1 MQVIF
6 VEKVRVMVVDD
17 SKISRMMISS
27 MLAKTNFEV
36 CAMAE
41 NAAAAIDLYAKTRP
55 DVVTMDM
62 NLPDADGVEC
72 SRRIHA
78 IDSNCRIVMISAMK
92 DAKLIM
98 HGRLAGISSF
108 LQKPISTNELLDTL
122 MILCQD
128 KVGINTVY
136 RDSYVTTYAKAFAD
150 GLSQIGGLES
160 EIEIQ
165 EEDVGA
171 LNLDGVAVI
180 IGIVGEPRG
189 RVAFYMDTETML
201 KFASRILQEDTV
213 SEFEAQAAVEETGN
227 IIAGHG
233 ISRINDVIKDREMRL
248 TPPGIISG
256 VNIKL
261 PNPDLIAFNIK
272 AKTELGDIF
281 MNVGFARSV

>member
-1 MQVIF
+1 
-6 VEKVRVMVVDD
+6 MVVDD

-41 NAAAAIDLYAKTRP
+41 NAAHAIDLYAKTRP

-62 NLPDADGVEC
+62 NLPDADGIEC

-78 IDSNCRIVMISAMK
+78 MDSRCKIVMISAMK

-108 LQKPISTNELLDTL
+108 LQKPVSTNELLDTL
-122 MILCQD
+122 MILCQEH
-128 KVGINTVY
+128 VGVNAVY
-136 RDSYVTTYAKAFAD
+136 RDSYVSTYAKVLQE
-150 GLSQIGGLES
+150 GLQQIAGLES
-160 EIEIQ
+160 EIQVQ
-165 EEDVGA
+165 EENSGPLSVS
-171 LNLDGVAVI
+171 GVAVI

-189 RVAFYMDTETML
+189 RVAFYMDENTMRG
-201 KFASRILQEDTV
+201 FAMAVLQQDQVTD
-213 SEFEAQAAVEETGN
+213 FEAQAAVEESGN

-256 VNIKL
+256 TDIKL
-261 PNPDLIAFNIK
+261 SNPELIAFNIK
-272 AKTELGDIF
+272 AKTSIGDIF
-281 MNVGFARSV
+281 MNIGFARSV

>member
-1 MQVIF
+1 
-6 VEKVRVMVVDD
+6 MVVDD

-41 NAAAAIDLYAKTRP
+41 NAAHAIDLYAKTRP

-62 NLPDADGVEC
+62 NLPDADGIEC

-78 IDSNCRIVMISAMK
+78 MDSRCKIVMISAMK

-108 LQKPISTNELLDTL
+108 LQKPVSTNELLDTL
-122 MILCQD
+122 MILCQEH
-128 KVGINTVY
+128 VGVNAVY
-136 RDSYVTTYAKAFAD
+136 RDSYVSTYAKVLQE
-150 GLSQIGGLES
+150 GLQQIAGLER
-160 EIEIQ
+160 EIQ
-165 EEDVGA
+165 VQEENSGPLSVS
-171 LNLDGVAVI
+171 GVAVI

-189 RVAFYMDTETML
+189 RVAFYMDENTMRG
-201 KFASRILQEDTV
+201 FAKAVLQQDEVTD
-213 SEFEAQAAVEETGN
+213 FEAQAAVEESGN

-256 VNIKL
+256 TDIKL
-261 PNPDLIAFNIK
+261 SNPELIAFNIK
-272 AKTELGDIF
+272 AKTSIGDIF
-281 MNVGFARSV
+281 MNIGFARSV

>member
-1 MQVIF
+1 M
-6 VEKVRVMVVDD
+6 EKVRVMVVDD

-41 NAAAAIDLYAKTRP
+41 NAAHAIDLYAKTRP

-62 NLPDADGVEC
+62 NLPDADGIEC

-78 IDSNCRIVMISAMK
+78 MDSRCKIVMISAMK

-108 LQKPISTNELLDTL
+108 LQKPVSTNELLDTL
-122 MILCQD
+122 MILCQEH
-128 KVGINTVY
+128 VGVNAVY
-136 RDSYVTTYAKAFAD
+136 RDSYVSTYAKVLQE
-150 GLSQIGGLES
+150 GLQQIAGLES
-160 EIEIQ
+160 EIQVQ
-165 EEDVGA
+165 EENSGPLSVS
-171 LNLDGVAVI
+171 GVAVI

-189 RVAFYMDTETML
+189 RVAFYMDENTMRG
-201 KFASRILQEDTV
+201 FAKAVLQQDEVTD
-213 SEFEAQAAVEETGN
+213 FEAQAAVEESGN

-256 VNIKL
+256 TDIKL
-261 PNPDLIAFNIK
+261 SNPELIAFNIK
-272 AKTELGDIF
+272 AKTSIGDIF
-281 MNVGFARSV
+281 MNIGFARSV

>member
-1 MQVIF
+1 
-6 VEKVRVMVVDD
+6 MVVDD

-41 NAAAAIDLYAKTRP
+41 NAATAIDLYAKTRP

-62 NLPDADGVEC
+62 NLPDADGIEC

-108 LQKPISTNELLDTL
+108 LQKPVSTNELLDTL

-128 KVGINTVY
+128 HVGINTVY
-136 RDSYVTTYAKAFAD
+136 RDSYVTTYAKVLEETLQQIA
-150 GLSQIGGLES
+150 GLKA
-160 EIEIQ
+160 EIQ
-165 EEDVGA
+165 VQEDGEAA
-171 LNLDGVAVI
+171 LELDGVAVI
-180 IGIVGEPRG
+180 VGIVGEPKG
-189 RVAFYMDTETML
+189 RAAFYMDTATMQR
-201 KFASRILQEDTV
+201 FAEKVLQEDRV
-213 SEFEAQAAVEETGN
+213 SEAEALAAVEESGN

-256 VNIKL
+256 TNIKL
-261 PNPDLIAFNIK
+261 SNPDLISFNIK

>member
-1 MQVIF
+1 
-6 VEKVRVMVVDD
+6 MVVDD

-41 NAAAAIDLYAKTRP
+41 NAAHAIDLYAKTRP

-62 NLPDADGVEC
+62 NLPDADGIEC

-78 IDSNCRIVMISAMK
+78 MDSRCKIVMISAMK

-108 LQKPISTNELLDTL
+108 LQKPVSTNELLDTL
-122 MILCQD
+122 MILCQEH
-128 KVGINTVY
+128 VGVNAVY
-136 RDSYVTTYAKAFAD
+136 RDSYVSTYAKVLQE
-150 GLSQIGGLES
+150 GLQQIAGLES
-160 EIEIQ
+160 EIQVQ
-165 EEDVGA
+165 EENSGPLSVS
-171 LNLDGVAVI
+171 GVAVI

-189 RVAFYMDTETML
+189 RVAFYMDENTMRG
-201 KFASRILQEDTV
+201 FAKAVLQQDEVTD
-213 SEFEAQAAVEETGN
+213 FEAQAAVEESGN

-256 VNIKL
+256 MDIKL
-261 PNPDLIAFNIK
+261 SNPELIAFNIK
-272 AKTELGDIF
+272 AKTSIGDIF
-281 MNVGFARSV
+281 MNIGFARSV

>member
-1 MQVIF
+1 M
-6 VEKVRVMVVDD
+6 EKVRVMVVDD

-41 NAAAAIDLYAKTRP
+41 NAAHAIDLYAKTRP

-62 NLPDADGVEC
+62 NLPDADGIEC

-78 IDSNCRIVMISAMK
+78 MDSRCKIVMISAMK

-108 LQKPISTNELLDTL
+108 LQKPVSTNELLDTL
-122 MILCQD
+122 MILCQEH
-128 KVGINTVY
+128 VGVSAVY
-136 RDSYVTTYAKAFAD
+136 RDSYVSTYAKVLQE
-150 GLSQIGGLES
+150 GLQQIAGLES
-160 EIEIQ
+160 EIQVQ
-165 EEDVGA
+165 EESNSPLSVS
-171 LNLDGVAVI
+171 GVAVI

-189 RVAFYMDTETML
+189 RVAFYMD
-201 KFASRILQEDTV
+201 EDTMRGFGRAVLQQDEV
-213 SEFEAQAAVEETGN
+213 SDFEAQAAVEESGN

-256 VNIKL
+256 MDIKL
-261 PNPDLIAFNIK
+261 SNPELVAFNIK
-272 AKTELGDIF
+272 AKTSIGDIF

>member
-1 MQVIF
+1 
-6 VEKVRVMVVDD
+6 MVVDD

-41 NAAAAIDLYAKTRP
+41 NAAHAIDLYAKTRP

-62 NLPDADGVEC
+62 NLPDADGIEC

-78 IDSNCRIVMISAMK
+78 MDSRCKIVMISAMK

-108 LQKPISTNELLDTL
+108 LQKPVSTNELLDTL
-122 MILCQD
+122 MILCQEH
-128 KVGINTVY
+128 VGVNAVY
-136 RDSYVTTYAKAFAD
+136 RDAYVSTYAKVLQE
-150 GLSQIGGLES
+150 GLQQIAGLES
-160 EIEIQ
+160 EIQVQ
-165 EEDVGA
+165 EENSGPLSVS
-171 LNLDGVAVI
+171 GVAVI

-189 RVAFYMDTETML
+189 RVAFYMDENTMRG
-201 KFASRILQEDTV
+201 FAKAVLQQDEVTD
-213 SEFEAQAAVEETGN
+213 FGAQAAVEESGN

-256 VNIKL
+256 TDIKL
-261 PNPDLIAFNIK
+261 SNPELIAFNIK
-272 AKTELGDIF
+272 AKTSIGDIF
-281 MNVGFARSV
+281 MNIGFARSV

>member
-1 MQVIF
+1 M

-41 NAAAAIDLYAKTRP
+41 NAAHAIDLYAKTRP

-62 NLPDADGVEC
+62 NLPDADGIEC

-78 IDSNCRIVMISAMK
+78 MDSRCKIVMISAMK

-108 LQKPISTNELLDTL
+108 LQKPVSTNELLDTL
-122 MILCQD
+122 MILCQEH
-128 KVGINTVY
+128 VGVNAVY
-136 RDSYVTTYAKAFAD
+136 RDSYVSTYAKVLQE
-150 GLSQIGGLES
+150 GLQQIAGLES
-160 EIEIQ
+160 EIQVQ
-165 EEDVGA
+165 EENSGPLSVS
-171 LNLDGVAVI
+171 GVAVI

-189 RVAFYMDTETML
+189 RVAFYMDENTMRG
-201 KFASRILQEDTV
+201 FAKAVLQQDEVTD
-213 SEFEAQAAVEETGN
+213 FEAQAAVEESGN

-256 VNIKL
+256 TDIKL
-261 PNPDLIAFNIK
+261 SNPELIAFNIK
-272 AKTELGDIF
+272 AKTSIGDIF
-281 MNVGFARSV
+281 MNIGFARSV

>member
-1 MQVIF
+1 
-6 VEKVRVMVVDD
+6 MVVDD

-41 NAAAAIDLYAKTRP
+41 NAAHAIDLYAKTRP

-62 NLPDADGVEC
+62 NLPDADGIEC

-78 IDSNCRIVMISAMK
+78 MDSRCKIVMISAMK

-108 LQKPISTNELLDTL
+108 LQKPVSTNELLDTL
-122 MILCQD
+122 MILCQEH
-128 KVGINTVY
+128 VGVNAVY
-136 RDSYVTTYAKAFAD
+136 RDSYVSTYAKVLQE
-150 GLSQIGGLES
+150 GLQQIAGLES
-160 EIEIQ
+160 EIQVQ
-165 EEDVGA
+165 EENSGPLSVS
-171 LNLDGVAVI
+171 GVAVI

-189 RVAFYMDTETML
+189 RVAFYMDEYTMRG
-201 KFASRILQEDTV
+201 FAKAVLQQDEVTD
-213 SEFEAQAAVEETGN
+213 FEAQAAVEESGN

-256 VNIKL
+256 TDIKL
-261 PNPDLIAFNIK
+261 SNPELIAFNIK
-272 AKTELGDIF
+272 AKTSIGDIF
-281 MNVGFARSV
+281 MNIGFARSV

>member
-1 MQVIF
+1 
-6 VEKVRVMVVDD
+6 MVVDD

-41 NAAAAIDLYAKTRP
+41 NAAHAIDLYAKTRP

-62 NLPDADGVEC
+62 NLPDADGIEC

-78 IDSNCRIVMISAMK
+78 MDSRCKIVMISAMK

-108 LQKPISTNELLDTL
+108 LQKPVSTNELLDTL
-122 MILCQD
+122 MILCQEH
-128 KVGINTVY
+128 VGVNAVY
-136 RDSYVTTYAKAFAD
+136 RDSYVSTYAKVLQE
-150 GLSQIGGLES
+150 GLQQIAGLES
-160 EIEIQ
+160 EIQVQ
-165 EEDVGA
+165 EENSGPLSVS
-171 LNLDGVAVI
+171 GVAVI

-189 RVAFYMDTETML
+189 RVAFYMDENTMRG
-201 KFASRILQEDTV
+201 FAKAVLQQDEVTD
-213 SEFEAQAAVEETGN
+213 FEAQAAVEESGN
-227 IIAGHG
+227 VIAGHG

-256 VNIKL
+256 TDIKL
-261 PNPDLIAFNIK
+261 SNPELIAFNIK
-272 AKTELGDIF
+272 AKTSIGDIF
-281 MNVGFARSV
+281 MNIGFARSV

>member
-1 MQVIF
+1 
-6 VEKVRVMVVDD
+6 MVVDD

-41 NAAAAIDLYAKTRP
+41 NAATAIDLYAKTRP

-62 NLPDADGVEC
+62 NLPDADGIEC

-108 LQKPISTNELLDTL
+108 LQKPVSTNELLDTL

-128 KVGINTVY
+128 HIGINTVY
-136 RDSYVTTYAKAFAD
+136 RDSYVTTYAKVLEETLQQIA
-150 GLSQIGGLES
+150 GLKA
-160 EIEIQ
+160 EIQ
-165 EEDVGA
+165 VQEDGEAA
-171 LNLDGVAVI
+171 LELDGVAVI
-180 IGIVGEPRG
+180 VGIVGEPKG
-189 RVAFYMDTETML
+189 RAAFYMDTATMQR
-201 KFASRILQEDTV
+201 FAEKVLQEDRV
-213 SEFEAQAAVEETGN
+213 SEAEALAAVEESGN

-256 VNIKL
+256 TNIKL
-261 PNPDLIAFNIK
+261 SNPDLISFNIK

>member
-1 MQVIF
+1 
-6 VEKVRVMVVDD
+6 MVVDD

-41 NAAAAIDLYAKTRP
+41 NAAHAIDLYAKTRP

-62 NLPDADGVEC
+62 NLPDADGIEC

-78 IDSNCRIVMISAMK
+78 MDSRCKIVMISAMK

-108 LQKPISTNELLDTL
+108 LQKPVSTNELLDTL
-122 MILCQD
+122 MILCQEH
-128 KVGINTVY
+128 VGVNAVY
-136 RDSYVTTYAKAFAD
+136 RDSYVSTYAKVLQE
-150 GLSQIGGLES
+150 GLQQIAGLAS
-160 EIEIQ
+160 EIQVQ
-165 EEDVGA
+165 EENSGPLSVS
-171 LNLDGVAVI
+171 GVAVI

-189 RVAFYMDTETML
+189 RVAFYMDENTMRG
-201 KFASRILQEDTV
+201 FAKAVLQQDEVTD
-213 SEFEAQAAVEETGN
+213 FEAQAAVEESGN

-256 VNIKL
+256 TDIKL
-261 PNPDLIAFNIK
+261 SNPELIAFNIK
-272 AKTELGDIF
+272 AKTSIGDIF

>member
-1 MQVIF
+1 MIL

-41 NAAAAIDLYAKTRP
+41 NAAHAIDLYAKTRP

-62 NLPDADGVEC
+62 NLPDADGIEC

-78 IDSNCRIVMISAMK
+78 MDSRCKIVMISAMK

-108 LQKPISTNELLDTL
+108 LQKPVSTNELLDTL
-122 MILCQD
+122 MILCQEH
-128 KVGINTVY
+128 VGINAVY
-136 RDSYVTTYAKAFAD
+136 RDSYVSTYAKVLQD
-150 GLSQIGGLES
+150 GLQQIAGLES
-160 EIEIQ
+160 EIQVQ
-165 EEDVGA
+165 EENSGPLSV
-171 LNLDGVAVI
+171 NGVAVI
-180 IGIVGEPRG
+180 IGVVGEPRG
-189 RVAFYMDTETML
+189 RVAFYMD
-201 KFASRILQEDTV
+201 EDTMRGFAGAV
-213 SEFEAQAAVEETGN
+213 LQQDSVTDAEAQAAVEESGN

-256 VNIKL
+256 VDIKL
-261 PNPDLIAFNIK
+261 SNPELIAFNIK
-272 AKTELGDIF
+272 AKTSIGDIF

>member
-72 SRRIHA
+72 SRRIH
-78 IDSNCRIVMISAMK
+78 AMK

-165 EEDVGA
+165 EEDIGA

-261 PNPDLIAFNIK
+261 SNPDLIAFNIK

>member
-1 MQVIF
+1 
-6 VEKVRVMVVDD
+6 MVVDD

-41 NAAAAIDLYAKTRP
+41 NAAHAIDLYAKTRP

-62 NLPDADGVEC
+62 NLPDADGIEC

-78 IDSNCRIVMISAMK
+78 MDSRCKIVMISAMK

-108 LQKPISTNELLDTL
+108 LQKPVSTNELLDTL
-122 MILCQD
+122 MILCQEH
-128 KVGINTVY
+128 VGVNAVY
-136 RDSYVTTYAKAFAD
+136 RDSYVSTYAKVLQE
-150 GLSQIGGLES
+150 GLQQIAGLES
-160 EIEIQ
+160 EIQVQ
-165 EEDVGA
+165 EESNSPLSVS
-171 LNLDGVAVI
+171 GVAVI
-180 IGIVGEPRG
+180 IGVVGEPRG
-189 RVAFYMDTETML
+189 RVAFYMDENTMRG
-201 KFASRILQEDTV
+201 FAKAVLQQDEVTD
-213 SEFEAQAAVEETGN
+213 FEAQAAVEESGN

-256 VNIKL
+256 TDIKL
-261 PNPDLIAFNIK
+261 SNPELIAFNIK
-272 AKTELGDIF
+272 AKTSIGDIF
-281 MNVGFARSV
+281 MNIGFARSV

>member
-1 MQVIF
+1 
-6 VEKVRVMVVDD
+6 MVVDD

-41 NAAAAIDLYAKTRP
+41 NAAAAIELYAKTRP

-122 MILCQD
+122 MILCQEQ
-128 KVGINTVY
+128 VGVSTVY
-136 RDSYVTTYAKAFAD
+136 RDSYVTTYAKVVEE
-150 GLSQIGGLES
+150 GLKQIVGVDAEL
-160 EIEIQ
+160 EIE
-165 EEDVGA
+165 EEA
-171 LNLDGVAVI
+171 TSSLTLDGVAIV

-189 RVAFYMDTETML
+189 RVAFYMNNETMF
-201 KFASRILQEDTV
+201 KFAKKILQEDDV
-213 SEFEAQAAVEETGN
+213 SEFEAQAAVEETAN
-227 IIAGHG
+227 ILAGHG

-256 VNIKL
+256 ANIKL
-261 PNPDLIAFNIK
+261 SNPDLIAFSIK

-281 MNVGFARSV
+281 MNIGFARSV

>member
-150 GLSQIGGLES
+150 QGQGNAS
-160 EIEIQ
+160 
-165 EEDVGA
+165 
-171 LNLDGVAVI
+171 
-180 IGIVGEPRG
+180 
-189 RVAFYMDTETML
+189 DT
-201 KFASRILQEDTV
+201 
-213 SEFEAQAAVEETGN
+213 
-227 IIAGHG
+227 AGYY
-233 ISRINDVIKDREMRL
+233 
-248 TPPGIISG
+248 
-256 VNIKL
+256 
-261 PNPDLIAFNIK
+261 
-272 AKTELGDIF
+272 
-281 MNVGFARSV
+281 

>member
-1 MQVIF
+1 M
-6 VEKVRVMVVDD
+6 VERVRVMVVDD

-41 NAAAAIDLYAKTRP
+41 NAAHAIDLYAKTRP

-62 NLPDADGVEC
+62 NLPDADGIEC

-78 IDSNCRIVMISAMK
+78 MDSRCKIVMISAMK

-98 HGRLAGISSF
+98 NGRLAGISSF
-108 LQKPISTNELLDTL
+108 LQKPVSTNELLDTL
-122 MILCQD
+122 MILCQEH
-128 KVGINTVY
+128 VGVNAVY
-136 RDSYVTTYAKAFAD
+136 RDSYVSTYAKVLQE
-150 GLSQIGGLES
+150 GLQQIAGLES
-160 EIEIQ
+160 EIQVQ
-165 EEDVGA
+165 EENNGPLSVS
-171 LNLDGVAVI
+171 GVAVI
-180 IGIVGEPRG
+180 IGVVGEPRG
-189 RVAFYMDTETML
+189 RVAFYMDESTMRG
-201 KFASRILQEDTV
+201 FAKAVLHQDEVTD
-213 SEFEAQAAVEETGN
+213 FEAQAAVEESGN

-256 VNIKL
+256 MDIKL
-261 PNPDLIAFNIK
+261 SNPELIAFNIK
-272 AKTELGDIF
+272 AKTSIGDIF

>member
-1 MQVIF
+1 
-6 VEKVRVMVVDD
+6 MVVDD

-41 NAAAAIDLYAKTRP
+41 NAAHAIDLYAKTRP

-62 NLPDADGVEC
+62 NLPDADGIEC

-78 IDSNCRIVMISAMK
+78 MDSRCKIVMISAMK

-108 LQKPISTNELLDTL
+108 LQKPVSTNELLDTL
-122 MILCQD
+122 MILCQEH
-128 KVGINTVY
+128 VGVSAVY
-136 RDSYVTTYAKAFAD
+136 RDSYVSTYAKVLQE
-150 GLSQIGGLES
+150 GLQQIAGLES
-160 EIEIQ
+160 EIQVQ
-165 EEDVGA
+165 EESNSPLSVS
-171 LNLDGVAVI
+171 GVAVI

-189 RVAFYMDTETML
+189 RVAFYMD
-201 KFASRILQEDTV
+201 EDTMRGFGRAVLQQDEV
-213 SEFEAQAAVEETGN
+213 SDFEVQAAVEESGN

-256 VNIKL
+256 MDIKL
-261 PNPDLIAFNIK
+261 SNPELVAFNIK
-272 AKTELGDIF
+272 AKTSIGDIF
-281 MNVGFARSV
+281 MNIGFARSV

>member
-1 MQVIF
+1 M
-6 VEKVRVMVVDD
+6 EKVRVMVVDD

-41 NAAAAIDLYAKTRP
+41 NAASAIDLYAKTRP

-122 MILCQD
+122 MILCQNQ
-128 KVGINTVY
+128 VGESTIY
-136 RDSYVTTYAKAFAD
+136 RDSYVATYAKVLEEGLKKVAD
-150 GLSQIGGLES
+150 LDAKVTIDSDHAGSLT
-160 EIEIQ
+160 
-165 EEDVGA
+165 
-171 LNLDGVAVI
+171 LDGAAVI
-180 IGIVGEPRG
+180 IGVVGEPRG

-201 KFASRILQEDTV
+201 KFAGRVLQVENV
-213 SEFEAQAAVEETGN
+213 SELEAQAAVEETGN

-233 ISRINDVIKDREMRL
+233 ISRINDVIKDKEMRL

-256 VNIKL
+256 ANIKL
-261 PNPDLIAFNIK
+261 SNPDLIAFSIK
-272 AKTELGDIF
+272 AETEIGDIF
-281 MNVGFARSV
+281 MNIGFARSV

>member
-1 MQVIF
+1 
-6 VEKVRVMVVDD
+6 
-17 SKISRMMISS
+17 
-27 MLAKTNFEV
+27 
-36 CAMAE
+36 
-41 NAAAAIDLYAKTRP
+41 
-55 DVVTMDM
+55 
-62 NLPDADGVEC
+62 
-72 SRRIHA
+72 
-78 IDSNCRIVMISAMK
+78 
-92 DAKLIM
+92 
-98 HGRLAGISSF
+98 
-108 LQKPISTNELLDTL
+108 

-261 PNPDLIAFNIK
+261 SNPDLIAFNIK
-272 AKTELGDIF
+272 AKTELGNIF

>member
-1 MQVIF
+1 
-6 VEKVRVMVVDD
+6 MVVDD

-27 MLAKTNFEV
+27 ILAKTNFEV

-41 NAAAAIDLYAKTRP
+41 NAAHAIDLYAKTRP

-62 NLPDADGVEC
+62 NLPDADGIEC

-78 IDSNCRIVMISAMK
+78 MDSRCKIVMISAMK

-108 LQKPISTNELLDTL
+108 LQKPVSTNELLDTL
-122 MILCQD
+122 MILCQEH
-128 KVGINTVY
+128 VGVNAVY
-136 RDSYVTTYAKAFAD
+136 RDSYVSTYAKVLQE
-150 GLSQIGGLES
+150 GLQQIAGLES
-160 EIEIQ
+160 EIQVQ
-165 EEDVGA
+165 EENSGPLSVS
-171 LNLDGVAVI
+171 GVAVI

-189 RVAFYMDTETML
+189 RVAFYMDENTMRG
-201 KFASRILQEDTV
+201 FAKAVLQQDEVTD
-213 SEFEAQAAVEETGN
+213 FEAQAAVEESGN

-256 VNIKL
+256 TDIKL
-261 PNPDLIAFNIK
+261 SNPELIAFNIK
-272 AKTELGDIF
+272 AKTSIGDIF
-281 MNVGFARSV
+281 MNIGFARSV

>member
-1 MQVIF
+1 
-6 VEKVRVMVVDD
+6 MVVDD

-41 NAAAAIDLYAKTRP
+41 NAAHAIDLYAKTRP

-62 NLPDADGVEC
+62 NLPDADGIEC

-78 IDSNCRIVMISAMK
+78 MDSRCKIVMISAMK

-108 LQKPISTNELLDTL
+108 LQKPVSTNELLDTL
-122 MILCQD
+122 MILCQEH
-128 KVGINTVY
+128 VGVNAVY
-136 RDSYVTTYAKAFAD
+136 RDSYVSTYAKVLQE
-150 GLSQIGGLES
+150 GLQQIAGLES
-160 EIEIQ
+160 EIQVQ
-165 EEDVGA
+165 EENSGPLSVS
-171 LNLDGVAVI
+171 GVAVI

-189 RVAFYMDTETML
+189 RVAFYMDENTMRG
-201 KFASRILQEDTV
+201 FAKAVLQQDEVTD
-213 SEFEAQAAVEETGN
+213 FEAQAAVEESGN

-256 VNIKL
+256 TDIKL
-261 PNPDLIAFNIK
+261 SNPELLAFNIK
-272 AKTELGDIF
+272 AKTSIGDIF
-281 MNVGFARSV
+281 MNIGFARSV

>member
-1 MQVIF
+1 
-6 VEKVRVMVVDD
+6 MVVDD

-41 NAAAAIDLYAKTRP
+41 NAAHAIDLYAKTRP

-62 NLPDADGVEC
+62 NLPDADGIEC

-78 IDSNCRIVMISAMK
+78 MDSRCKIVMISAMK

-108 LQKPISTNELLDTL
+108 LQKPVSTNELLDTL
-122 MILCQD
+122 MILCQEH
-128 KVGINTVY
+128 VGVNAVY
-136 RDSYVTTYAKAFAD
+136 RDSYVSTYAKVLQE
-150 GLSQIGGLES
+150 GLQQIAGLAS
-160 EIEIQ
+160 EIQVQ
-165 EEDVGA
+165 EENSGPLSVS
-171 LNLDGVAVI
+171 GVAVI

-189 RVAFYMDTETML
+189 RVAFYMDENTMRG
-201 KFASRILQEDTV
+201 FAKAVLQQDEVTD
-213 SEFEAQAAVEETGN
+213 FEAQAAVEESGN

-256 VNIKL
+256 TDIKL
-261 PNPDLIAFNIK
+261 SNPELIAFNIK
-272 AKTELGDIF
+272 AKTSIGDIF
-281 MNVGFARSV
+281 MNIGFARSV

>member
-1 MQVIF
+1 
-6 VEKVRVMVVDD
+6 MVVDD

-41 NAAAAIDLYAKTRP
+41 NAAHAIDLYAKTRP

-62 NLPDADGVEC
+62 NLPDADGIEC

-78 IDSNCRIVMISAMK
+78 MDSRCKIVMISAMK

-108 LQKPISTNELLDTL
+108 LQKPVSTNELLDTL
-122 MILCQD
+122 MILCQEH
-128 KVGINTVY
+128 VGVNAVY
-136 RDSYVTTYAKAFAD
+136 RDSYVSTYAKVLQE
-150 GLSQIGGLES
+150 GLQQIEGLES
-160 EIEIQ
+160 EIQ
-165 EEDVGA
+165 VPEENSGPLSVS
-171 LNLDGVAVI
+171 GVAVI

-189 RVAFYMDTETML
+189 RVAFYMDENTMRG
-201 KFASRILQEDTV
+201 FAKAVLQQDEVTD
-213 SEFEAQAAVEETGN
+213 FEAQAAVEESGN

-256 VNIKL
+256 TDIKL
-261 PNPDLIAFNIK
+261 SNPELIAFNIK
-272 AKTELGDIF
+272 AKTSIGDIF
-281 MNVGFARSV
+281 MNIGFARSV

>member
-1 MQVIF
+1 
-6 VEKVRVMVVDD
+6 MVVDD

-27 MLAKTNFEV
+27 MLAETNFEV

-41 NAAAAIDLYAKTRP
+41 NAAHAIDLYAKTRP

-62 NLPDADGVEC
+62 NLPDADGIEC

-78 IDSNCRIVMISAMK
+78 MDSRCKIVMISAMK

-108 LQKPISTNELLDTL
+108 LQKPVSTNELLDTL
-122 MILCQD
+122 MILCQEH
-128 KVGINTVY
+128 VGVNAVY
-136 RDSYVTTYAKAFAD
+136 RDSYVSTYAKVLQE
-150 GLSQIGGLES
+150 GLQQIAGLES
-160 EIEIQ
+160 EIQVQ
-165 EEDVGA
+165 EENSGPLSVS
-171 LNLDGVAVI
+171 GVAVI

-189 RVAFYMDTETML
+189 RVAFYMDENTMRG
-201 KFASRILQEDTV
+201 FAKAVLQQDEVTD
-213 SEFEAQAAVEETGN
+213 FEAQAAVEESGN

-256 VNIKL
+256 TDIKL
-261 PNPDLIAFNIK
+261 SNPELIAFNIK
-272 AKTELGDIF
+272 AKTSIGDIF
-281 MNVGFARSV
+281 MNIGFARSV

>member
-1 MQVIF
+1 
-6 VEKVRVMVVDD
+6 MVVDD

-41 NAAAAIDLYAKTRP
+41 NAAHAIDLYAKTRP

-62 NLPDADGVEC
+62 NLPDADGIEC

-78 IDSNCRIVMISAMK
+78 VDSRCKIVMISAMK

-108 LQKPISTNELLDTL
+108 LQKPVSTNELLDTL
-122 MILCQD
+122 MILCQEH
-128 KVGINTVY
+128 VGVNAVY
-136 RDSYVTTYAKAFAD
+136 RDSYVSTYAKVLQE
-150 GLSQIGGLES
+150 GLQQIAGLES
-160 EIEIQ
+160 EIQVQ
-165 EEDVGA
+165 EENSGPLSVS
-171 LNLDGVAVI
+171 GVAVI

-189 RVAFYMDTETML
+189 RVAFYMDENTMRG
-201 KFASRILQEDTV
+201 FAKAVLQQDEVTD
-213 SEFEAQAAVEETGN
+213 FEAQAAVEESGN

-256 VNIKL
+256 TDIKL
-261 PNPDLIAFNIK
+261 SNPELIAFNIK
-272 AKTELGDIF
+272 AKTSIGDIF
-281 MNVGFARSV
+281 MNIGFARSV